1 MPHQKDVYHALH
13 GSSVVYSDYKESD
26 LHGPLLDFT
35 QFLLTV
41 YKVSIC
47 DDATLISSNC
57 QKKVTTKHLPGLS
70 I

>member
-1 MPHQKDVYHALH
+1 MCIMPFMALQLFTVITKKVISMVH
-13 GSSVVYSDYKESD
+13 C
-26 LHGPLLDFT
+26 LDFT

-57 QKKVTTKHLPGLS
+57 QKKVITKHLPGLS